1 MTVAEEGRLDEHE
14 IRRFVASDYVRL
26 VNAMTLLGGSV
37 QAAEDAVQEALA
49 RAWEASER
57 GHRIESLPAWVAAV
71 ARNLLRDRLRR
82 LLREVSAR
90 RRLGA
95 ELSERAPIAEAEDR
109 ADVVG
114 ALRALPPRRREVA
127 VFHYYLDMDVA
138 DIARALGISEGT
150 VKSSLHRAREALA
163 ATLADDEEVNDVAH
177 R

>member
-1 MTVAEEGRLDEHE
+1 MTVTEEGSLDEHE
-14 IRRFVASDYVRL
+14 IRSFVASDYVRL
-26 VNAMTLLGGSV
+26 VNAMALLGGSV

-82 LLREVSAR
+82 FLREVSAR

-95 ELSERAPIAEAEDR
+95 ELSGRAAIVDAEDR
-109 ADVVG
+109 ADVLK
-114 ALRALPPRRREVA
+114 ALRSLPARRREVA

-138 DIARALGISEGT
+138 EIARALRISEGT

-163 ATLADDEEVNDVAH
+163 AALADDEEVNDVAH